1 MTNIK
6 NNIKLTKNFY
16 LHEFSCHNGQKV
28 PKKYLENV
36 KELASKLQTIR
47 DVLNKPMYINSAYR
61 PTEYNKSIGGAKR
74 SQHLTASAADITVK
88 GMTPKQVMRAVRKLV
103 KNGVIEQGGI
113 GLYNSFIH
121 IDIRSNPTKWD
132 NSSLFNF

>member
-1 MTNIK
+1 M
-6 NNIKLTKNFY
+6 KLTKNFY
-16 LHEFSCHNGQKV
+16 LHEFSCHNGQQV
-28 PKKYLENV
+28 PKKYLDNV
-36 KELASKLQTIR
+36 KELALKLQIIR
-47 DVLNKPMYINSAYR
+47 DVIGKPMYINSAYR
-61 PTEYNKSIGGAKR
+61 PTKYNKSIGGAKR